1 MDRHSTRPARQARRL
16 LGLAVDS
23 RACEIPALLWSFGYF
38 LCLLCS
44 YYILRPLRD
53 EMGIAGGVDRLQW
66 LFTGTFVV
74 MLAAVPLFGWISS
87 RLPRRHLMPVV
98 YGFFIA
104 HIVGFYVWFDAAGET
119 PWAARSFFIWTSV
132 FNLFVVSVFW
142 SFMADLYS
150 NEQARRLFGFIA
162 AGGSAGAIA
171 GPALTTL
178 LIPLIGPV
186 HLLPISA
193 GLLAVAVVCIHRLS
207 AWSENAKTHAG
218 PPAHRPGPLGGGPFG
233 AVPLVLSSRYLLGI
247 CVFIWLYT
255 TLATFVYF
263 TQAQIIADHLDV
275 PAQGTQLFA
284 AMDLAV
290 NTLTILIQAL
300 LTGRIIRALGLP
312 WTLAAIPLL
321 MMLGFFGL
329 ALAPVLPALI
339 LFQVARR
346 AGNYAVTRPAREVLF
361 TVVGREARY
370 KAKKLIDTVVYRG
383 GDALSGWLFVALK
396 GLGLGLSGIAFTAIP
411 LALAWL
417 LTGLWLGRRQE
428 VLCHRQDQSSS
439 RPDPRGPP

>member
-1 MDRHSTRPARQARRL
+1 

-23 RACEIPALLWSFGYF
+23 RACEIPAVAWSFGYF
-38 LCLLCS
+38 FYLLCS

-66 LFTGTFVV
+66 LFAGTFVV
-74 MLAAVPLFGWISS
+74 MLAAVPAFGWLSS
-87 RLPRRHLMPVV
+87 RLPRRQLIPVV
-98 YGFFIA
+98 YGLFIA
-104 HIVGFYVWFDAAGET
+104 HILGFYVWFDAAGET
-119 PWAARSFFIWTSV
+119 AWAARTFFIWTSV

-142 SFMADLYS
+142 SFMADLYN

-178 LIPLIGPV
+178 LAPLMGPV
-186 HLLPISA
+186 HLLPVSA

-207 AWSENAKTHAG
+207 AWSKRPDARAG
-218 PPAHRPGPLGGGPFG
+218 ASGPLGGSAFD
-233 AVPLVLSSRYLLGI
+233 AIPLVLSSRYLLGI

-263 TQAQIIADHLDV
+263 TQAQIIADHLDA
-275 PAQGTQLFA
+275 PAQRTQLFA

-290 NTLTILIQAL
+290 NTLTLLTQAL
-300 LTGRIIRALGLP
+300 LTGRIIRALGLS

-321 MMLGFFGL
+321 VMLGLFGL

-339 LFQVARR
+339 LFQVLRR
-346 AGNYAVTRPAREVLF
+346 AGNYAITRPAREVLF
-361 TVVGREARY
+361 TVVGRKARY
-370 KAKKLIDTVVYRG
+370 KAKNLIDTVIYRG

-396 GLGLGLSGIAFTAIP
+396 TLGLGLAGIALAAIP

-428 VLCHRQDQSSS
+428 ALRRAQQPNTT
-439 RPDPRGPP
+439 RRGPRGPPVQP

>member
-1 MDRHSTRPARQARRL
+1 MHRDPPRSTTQARRL
-16 LGLAVDS
+16 WGLAVDS
-23 RACEIPALLWSFGYF
+23 RPQEVPALLWSFAYF
-38 LCLLCS
+38 FCLLCS

-74 MLAAVPLFGWISS
+74 MLAAVPLFGWIAS
-87 RLPRRHLMPVV
+87 RLPRRHLIPAV

-104 HIVGFYVWFDAAGET
+104 HILGFYVWFGATGET
-119 PWAARSFFIWTSV
+119 PWAARTFFIWTSV

-150 NEQARRLFGFIA
+150 NRQARRLFGFIA

-171 GPALTTL
+171 GPTLTALL
-178 LIPLIGPV
+178 VPLIGPA
-186 HLLPISA
+186 HLLPLSA
-193 GLLAVAVVCIHRLS
+193 GLLAVAITCVHRLC
-207 AWSENAKTHAG
+207 AWSETQDRHAE
-218 PPAHRPGPLGGGPFG
+218 PPAPLGGRPF
-233 AVPLVLSSRYLLGI
+233 AALPLVLSSRYLLGI
-247 CVFIWLYT
+247 CMFIWLYT

-263 TQAQIIADHLDV
+263 IQAQIIADHLDV
-275 PAQGTQLFA
+275 PAQRTQLFA
-284 AMDLAV
+284 TMDLAV
-290 NTLTILIQAL
+290 NTLTILIQTL

-321 MMLGFFGL
+321 VMLGLLGL
-329 ALAPVLPALI
+329 ALAPVLPALV
-339 LFQVARR
+339 LLQVLRR
-346 AGNYAVTRPAREVLF
+346 AGNYAITRPAREVLF

-370 KAKKLIDTVVYRG
+370 KAKNLIDTVVYRG

-396 GLGLGLSGIAFTAIP
+396 TLGLGLAGIALAALP
-411 LALAWL
+411 LALTWL

-428 VLCHRQDQSSS
+428 ALRHVQDPTATRSA
-439 RPDPRGPP
+439 PPTTPPRV